1 MLATNTWSYTL
12 PLDIIRIVIMGTAL
26 EKHWDSQLKS
36 VLGIYGTEPQAK
48 WARTQAQAKLPIN
61 EQGNQQAHKNDAR
74 NQIKQGAE
82 TKNLTSKQTTSWEL
96 RPSECEHF
104 GGPSS

>member
-12 PLDIIRIVIMGTAL
+12 PLDIIRIVIMETAL

-74 NQIKQGAE
+74 NQIKTRRRNKKPNIYTNYKLGA
-82 TKNLTSKQTTSWEL
+82 QTF
-96 RPSECEHF
+96 RM
-104 GGPSS
+104 